1 MDVFYGR
8 IAEWW
13 PVISPLEEYASEGA
27 EIRRVL
33 HEARPAARSLL
44 ELGSGGGH
52 VAFHVKAGLDC
63 LLTDLSPDM
72 LEVSRRINPEC
83 GHLAA
88 DMRTLDLDRG
98 FDLVLAHDAISYMTT
113 EADLRAAFA
122 TAYRHLKPGG
132 LALFIPD
139 EVLETFEPGEAEA
152 FGGCAPDGRS
162 ARALEWVSERE
173 ADGTAMVHYAF
184 LLREADGRMS
194 SMAES
199 HRVGVF
205 ARTDWEGW
213 LRAEGFWVETV
224 QERTD
229 EDRTPRFFFLGT
241 RSQEGTS

>member
-33 HEARPAARSLL
+33 QEARPTARSLL

-72 LEVSRRINPEC
+72 LEVSRRLNPEC

-88 DMRTLDLDRG
+88 DMRTLDLDRR

-113 EADLRAAFA
+113 ETDLRAAFA

-139 EVLETFEPGEAEA
+139 EVLETFEPGEAKA
-152 FGGCAPDGRS
+152 FGGCSPDGRS
-162 ARALEWVSERE
+162 ARAMEWVCELE

-184 LLREADGRMS
+184 LLREADGQMS

-213 LRAEGFWVETV
+213 LAEEGFDVETV

-229 EDRTPRFFFLGT
+229 EDRTTRFFFLGT
-241 RSQEGTS
+241 RPREVAS

>member
-1 MDVFYGR
+1 
-8 IAEWW
+8 
-13 PVISPLEEYASEGA
+13 
-27 EIRRVL
+27 
-33 HEARPAARSLL
+33 
-44 ELGSGGGH
+44 
-52 VAFHVKAGLDC
+52 VKAGLDC

-152 FGGCAPDGRS
+152 FGGDSPDGRS
-162 ARALEWVSERE
+162 ARAMEWVCERE

-184 LLREADGRMS
+184 LLREADGQMS

-205 ARTDWEGW
+205 ARTDWERW
-213 LRAEGFWVETV
+213 LAEEGFAVETV

-229 EDRTPRFFFLGT
+229 EDRTPRFFFLAT
-241 RSQEGTS
+241 RPTA

>member
-33 HEARPAARSLL
+33 QEARPTARSLL

-72 LEVSRRINPEC
+72 LEVSRRLNPEC

-88 DMRTLDLDRG
+88 DMRTLDLDRR

-139 EVLETFEPGEAEA
+139 EVLETFEPGVAEA
-152 FGGCAPDGRS
+152 FGGDSPDGRS
-162 ARALEWVSERE
+162 ARAMEWVCERE

-184 LLREADGRMS
+184 LLREADGQMS

-213 LRAEGFWVETV
+213 LAEEGFDVETV

-229 EDRTPRFFFLGT
+229 EDRTTRFFFLGT
-241 RSQEGTS
+241 RPREVVS

>member
-1 MDVFYGR
+1 MDVFYGQ
-8 IAEWW
+8 IADWW
-13 PVISPLEEYASEGA
+13 PVISPLEDYASEGA

-33 HEARPAARSLL
+33 LEARPKASSLL

-63 LLTDLSPDM
+63 LLTDLSPAM

-88 DMRTLDLDRG
+88 DMRGLDLDRR
-98 FDLVLAHDAISYMTT
+98 FDLVLAHDAIAYMTT

-122 TAYRHLKPGG
+122 TAFRHLPPGG

-139 EVLETFEPGEAEA
+139 DVLETFEPGEADA
-152 FGGCAPDGRS
+152 FGGDAADGRS
-162 ARALEWVSERE
+162 ARALEWVGERE

-184 LLREADGRMS
+184 LLREVDGRMTS
-194 SMAES
+194 TAES

-205 ARTDWEGW
+205 SRSDWERW
-213 LRAEGFWVETV
+213 LAEEGFTVETV
-224 QERTD
+224 LENTD

-241 RSQEGTS
+241 RPAT